1 MYTVARK
8 ATERAEHIEKSR
20 FGFFRKSKT
29 HIIDH
34 SEVFMKYYDARIIEG
49 CCVFSYEV
57 KTPDRSAKKGG
68 KRKKADK
75 NASWKKALLR
85 FILLLLLPFAFLS
98 ECAEKLITEVPCRL
112 HKCLRECFRCKELTA
127 CILSAVSAS
136 ALIPLALLLL

>member
-1 MYTVARK
+1 
-8 ATERAEHIEKSR
+8 
-20 FGFFRKSKT
+20 
-29 HIIDH
+29 
-34 SEVFMKYYDARIIEG
+34 MKYYDARIIEG

-85 FILLLLLPFAFLS
+85 FIFLLLFPFAFLS
-98 ECAEKLITEVPCRL
+98 ECAYKLVAEVPARL
-112 HKCLRECFRCKELTA
+112 YKCWRKCFRYQELTA

-136 ALIPLALLLL
+136 VLIPLALLLL

>member
-1 MYTVARK
+1 
-8 ATERAEHIEKSR
+8 
-20 FGFFRKSKT
+20 
-29 HIIDH
+29 
-34 SEVFMKYYDARIIEG
+34 MKCYDARIIEG

-57 KTPDRSAKKGG
+57 KTPDRSVKKGG

-85 FILLLLLPFAFLS
+85 FILLLLLPFTFLLD
-98 ECAEKLITEVPCRL
+98 CAETLFIEAPRRL
-112 HKCLRECFRCKELTA
+112 RKCFRECFRCRELTA